1 MLAPDIFNN
10 EMFLRIHYS
19 PLVLVL
25 KKKEFNE
32 YTHLLRWKSTSN
44 TENIAPRYVIYLY
57 AKNSISARTMTPN
70 EAPMYTARSVDGA
83 TISKYPTIIAQRSLL
98 HTHLKI

>member
-32 YTHLLRWKSTSN
+32 YTHLLR
-44 TENIAPRYVIYLY
+44 
-57 AKNSISARTMTPN
+57 
-70 EAPMYTARSVDGA
+70 
-83 TISKYPTIIAQRSLL
+83 
-98 HTHLKI
+98 